1 MEKQKAPGKAYR
13 KGLSVFELFE
23 MFPDEASARKW
34 FEDVRWVDGRYCG
47 HCGSRATSEVPN
59 EKPMPYWCTSCRKY
73 FSVKVGTPM
82 ESSKLPLRKWVVAM
96 YLMSTNLKGVSS
108 MKIHRDL
115 KVSQPTAW
123 FMIHRIREAWNKGSE
138 QVAFSGPVEVDET
151 YMGGKE
157 KNKHQSKKL
166 KAGRGAVGKVAVVGM
181 KDRETNQ
188 ISAEVVESVD
198 GLTLQGFVLDQ
209 VADGAKVYT
218 DDHRGYHGL
227 PNHQTVKHS
236 VGGYVD
242 GMAHTNGI
250 ESFWSMLKRGYKGT
264 YHRMSAKHLQRY
276 VNEFSGRHNVRSKDT
291 LDQMAGIAQ
300 GFVGRRLKYKDLIAT
315 TAVATSPGGMSDVF

>member
-1 MEKQKAPGKAYR
+1 MGKQKAPGKSYR
-13 KGLSVFELFE
+13 RGLSIFELFE
-23 MFPDEASARKW
+23 KFPDEASARHW
-34 FEDVRWVDGRYCG
+34 FEGVRWAAGRYCG
-47 HCGSRATSEVPN
+47 HCGSTTTREVPR
-59 EKPMPYWCTSCRKY
+59 EKPMPYWCPACRKY

-123 FMIHRIREAWNKGSE
+123 FMIHRIREAWDTDSGGS
-138 QVAFSGPVEVDET
+138 FRGPVEVDET

-157 KNKHQSKKL
+157 RNKHNSKKL
-166 KAGRGAVGKVAVVGM
+166 HEGRGPVGKTAVVGM
-181 KDRETNQ
+181 KDRDTNRV
-188 ISAEVVESVD
+188 SAAVVEGTD
-198 GLTLQGFVLDQ
+198 RQTLQGFVLGQ
-209 VADGAKVYT
+209 TANRARVFT
-218 DDHRGYHGL
+218 DDHAAYQGL

-236 VGGYVD
+236 VGEYVD

-264 YHRMSAKHLQRY
+264 YHKMSAKHLQRY
-276 VNEFSGRHNVRSKDT
+276 VNEFSGRHNVRSRDT
-291 LDQMAGIAQ
+291 LEQMSAIAR
-300 GFVGRRLKYKDLIAT
+300 GFTGKRLRLADLIAT
-315 TAVATSPGGMSDVF
+315 PDATVPQAGSDVF

>member
-1 MEKQKAPGKAYR
+1 METKKAPGKAYR
-13 KGLSVFELFE
+13 EGLSVFELFE

-34 FEDVRWVDGRYCG
+34 FEHVRWADGRDCG
-47 HCGSRATSEVPN
+47 HCGSNRTREVPN

-96 YLMSTNLKGVSS
+96 YLMTTNLKGVSS

-123 FMIHRIREAWNKGSE
+123 FMIHRIRETWNNADGG
-138 QVAFSGPVEVDET
+138 VAFQGPVEVDET
-151 YMGGKE
+151 DMGGKE
-157 KNKHQSKKL
+157 RNKHQSRKL
-166 KAGRGAVGKVAVVGM
+166 KAGRGPVGKVAVVGM

-188 ISAEVVESVD
+188 VSAEVVESTD
-198 GLTLQGFVLDQ
+198 GLTLKEFVLDQ

-218 DDHRGYHGL
+218 DEHMGYRGL
-227 PNHQTVKHS
+227 PNHQSVKHL
-236 VGGYVD
+236 VGAHVD

-264 YHRMSAKHLQRY
+264 YHSMSAKHLQRY
-276 VNEFSGRHNVRSKDT
+276 VNEFSGRHNIRQMDT
-291 LDQMAGIAQ
+291 LDQMVDIARK
-300 GFVGRRLKYKDLIAT
+300 FVGKRLRLRDLLAAPNV
-315 TAVATSPGGMSDVF
+315 AVPQASSDLF

>member
-1 MEKQKAPGKAYR
+1 MANQKAPGKAYR

-23 MFPDEASARKW
+23 MFPDEAAARQW
-34 FEDVRWVDGRYCG
+34 FESVRWADGRYCG
-47 HCGSRATSEVPN
+47 HCGSKNTHGAPN
-59 EKPMPYWCTSCRKY
+59 EKPMPYRCRDCRKY

-82 ESSKLPLRKWVVAM
+82 QSSNLPLRKWVVAM
-96 YLMSTNLKGVSS
+96 YLMTTNLKGVSS

-123 FMIHRIREAWNKGSE
+123 FMIHRIRETWDKVGAE
-138 QVAFSGPVEVDET
+138 VAFQGPVEVDET

-157 KNKHQSKKL
+157 RNKHGSKKL

-181 KDRETNQ
+181 KDRETNAV
-188 ISAEVVESVD
+188 SAEVVESAD

-209 VADGAKVYT
+209 VAPGAKVYT

-227 PNHQTVKHS
+227 PNHETVKHS
-236 VGGYVD
+236 VGEYVD

-276 VNEFSGRHNVRSKDT
+276 VNESPAGTTSGPGIPWSRWRPSP
-291 LDQMAGIAQ
+291 AGSRAS
-300 GFVGRRLKYKDLIAT
+300 GCGLRT
-315 TAVATSPGGMSDVF
+315 

>member
-1 MEKQKAPGKAYR
+1 MEKQKAPGKSYR

-23 MFPDEASARKW
+23 MFPDEVSARKW
-34 FEDVRWVDGRYCG
+34 FEDVRWADGRYCG
-47 HCGSRATSEVPN
+47 HCGSKTTGEVPN
-59 EKPMPYWCTSCRKY
+59 EKPMPYWCPSCRKY

-123 FMIHRIREAWNKGSE
+123 FMIHRIREAWDTDSGA
-138 QVAFSGPVEVDET
+138 AFQGPVEVDET

-157 KNKHQSKKL
+157 KNKHDSKRL
-166 KAGRGAVGKVAVVGM
+166 RAGRGAVGKVAIVGM
-181 KDRETNQ
+181 KDRVTNQ
-188 ISAEVVESVD
+188 VTAEVIESAD

-218 DDHRGYHGL
+218 DEHRGYHGL

-236 VGGYVD
+236 VGEYVD

-250 ESFWSMLKRGYKGT
+250 ESFWAMLKRGYKGT

-276 VNEFSGRHNVRSKDT
+276 LNEFAGRHNVRSRDT
-291 LDQMAGIAQ
+291 LDQMAVIAR
-300 GFVGRRLKYKDLIAT
+300 GFGGKRLRYADLIA
-315 TAVATSPGGMSDVF
+315 APDVPVPQAGSDVF

>member
-1 MEKQKAPGKAYR
+1 MGKQKAPGKSYR

-23 MFPDEASARKW
+23 MFPDEAAARQW
-34 FEDVRWVDGRYCG
+34 FEGVRWANGRYCG
-47 HCGSRATSEVPN
+47 HCGSTNTREVPN
-59 EKPMPYWCTSCRKY
+59 EKPMPYWCTDCRSY

-82 ESSKLPLRKWVVAM
+82 QASKLPLRKWVVAM
-96 YLMSTNLKGVSS
+96 YLMTTNLKGVSS

-123 FMIHRIREAWNKGSE
+123 FMIHRIREAWDMDSGK
-138 QVAFSGPVEVDET
+138 AFRGPVEVDET

-157 KNKHQSKKL
+157 RNKHNSKKL
-166 KAGRGAVGKVAVVGM
+166 HAGRGAVGKAAVVGM
-181 KDRETNQ
+181 KDRDTNKV
-188 ISAEVVESVD
+188 SAAVVESTD
-198 GLTLQGFVLDQ
+198 RSTLQGFVLGQ
-209 VADGAKVYT
+209 VATRARVFTDEHGAY
-218 DDHRGYHGL
+218 RGL

-236 VGGYVD
+236 VGEYVD

-276 VNEFSGRHNVRSKDT
+276 VNEFAGRHNVRSRDT
-291 LDQMAGIAQ
+291 LEQMAALTR
-300 GFVGRRLKYKDLIAT
+300 GFVGKRLRLSDLIADV
-315 TAVATSPGGMSDVF
+315 AVSQVGSDVF

>member
-1 MEKQKAPGKAYR
+1 MLCISTEGNAAMEKQKAPGKAYR

-34 FEDVRWVDGRYCG
+34 FEDVRWADGRYCG
-47 HCGSRATSEVPN
+47 HCGSKTTREVPN

-96 YLMSTNLKGVSS
+96 YLMTTNLKGVSS

-123 FMIHRIREAWNKGSE
+123 FMIHRIRETWDNADGG
-138 QVAFSGPVEVDET
+138 VAFAGPVEVDET

-157 KNKHQSKKL
+157 RNKHQSKKL

-181 KDRETNQ
+181 KDRETNRV
-188 ISAEVVESVD
+188 SAEVIESAD

-209 VADGAKVYT
+209 VALAQRSTRTITGAIT
-218 DDHRGYHGL
+218 DSRTTRL
-227 PNHQTVKHS
+227 SSTAWAS
-236 VGGYVD
+236 TW
-242 GMAHTNGI
+242 MAWRTPTGSSHFG
-250 ESFWSMLKRGYKGT
+250 
-264 YHRMSAKHLQRY
+264 
-276 VNEFSGRHNVRSKDT
+276 
-291 LDQMAGIAQ
+291 
-300 GFVGRRLKYKDLIAT
+300 
-315 TAVATSPGGMSDVF
+315 PC